1 MSNTQNKLGTLPVFL
16 TSISSILGAILFLR
30 MGYATGVL
38 GFFGVLTIIIL
49 GHLIT
54 IPTALAI
61 SELATNT
68 RVEGGGEYFIISR
81 SFGLNIGTTIGLAL
95 YLSQAISIAF
105 YIISFTEAFNPILA
119 YLDNTYGF
127 TFPKQIIS
135 IPTFL
140 ILAYLTL
147 KKGTGSGMKLLY
159 IVNGI
164 LLISLICF
172 FLGQPLL
179 AAGVNLASTNFHFYN
194 GDIFFLIFA
203 ICFPAFTGMTSGV
216 GLSGDLKNPGKSIP
230 LGTILGTITG
240 LIVYLIVIFKF
251 SFSAT
256 HDDLTAYPDIMSEIS
271 LFGYISIPLG
281 LAAATLSSSL
291 GFMLIAPRTLQAIC
305 NDKTLPIG
313 KINDF
318 FSKGKEHTN
327 EPINASILT
336 FAITFVF
343 LLLGDVDSVAQ
354 IITMFFLITYGTLC
368 LISFLNHF
376 GAPPSYRPR
385 FKSHWFISL
394 LGFIVSLWVIFKIN
408 ALYAL
413 ISYLIIGVIYITIY
427 HFNKEN
433 KGLVSIFKSALFQI
447 NRQLQIY
454 LQKDRLHNGSEEW
467 RPAAVCISEHSFER
481 PQIIEFMNWIS
492 YQHGFGMYFH
502 FIKDFYCKQTYT
514 NSKEILHKL
523 IDNQKD
529 AKTSL
534 YIDTMISPS
543 YTSAIAQIIQSPSI
557 SGMENNLI
565 VFEYEKG
572 NETELTKIVE
582 NVNLV
587 KSGDFDVC
595 IYAIN
600 NQSINDNKDIHVW
613 IREYD
618 DINMNFMILLG
629 YLILSHPKWNKSMI
643 KIFIT
648 SIENEDHSDLL
659 NNIREKIKNGRLP
672 ITLTNIS
679 IVPINKDLTFKNQLI
694 NISKDA
700 GLVIAGFSPDLI
712 KKDATNFFN
721 EFNEIN
727 NVLFV
732 NTSEEKIIK

>member
-179 AAGVNLASTNFHFYN
+179 AAGVNIASTNFHFYN

-230 LGTILGTITG
+230 LGTILGTVTG

-502 FIKDFYCKQTYT
+502 FIKDFYCKQTHT

-600 NQSINDNKDIHVW
+600 NQSINNNKDIHVW